1 MAKRLHRLAACLS
14 AGHRS
19 SPDTPPNPHPLAL
32 LLSPSLHPSIHNSS
46 STSFLPALASRS
58 ATTPTCF
65 RLPSRP
71 LPELSEADTQ
81 TPLFHS
87 SAHPFIHLH
96 PPLIAP
102 CGNRVIGELGDTL
115 VFSFF
120 FPFILQSEGISVSF
134 DLACLCFFPLMQV
147 DIDDLMTQIHTHTHA
162 RARATHLSSPFRL
175 LSPHTCT
182 RTLPGDVREG
192 WCRIASLHSASN

>member
-1 MAKRLHRLAACLS
+1 MQRCTVISAWLCVAKRLHRLAACLS

-19 SPDTPPNPHPLAL
+19 SPDTPTHPLAL

-71 LPELSEADTQ
+71 LPELSAADTQ

-96 PPLIAP
+96 PPLIAL
-102 CGNRVIGELGDTL
+102 CGNRVIWELGDTS
-115 VFSFF
+115 VFLF
-120 FPFILQSEGISVSF
+120 FPFHPHVWRDFSQF
-134 DLACLCFFPLMQV
+134 WPCLPVFF
-147 DIDDLMTQIHTHTHA
+147 H
-162 RARATHLSSPFRL
+162 
-175 LSPHTCT
+175 
-182 RTLPGDVREG
+182 
-192 WCRIASLHSASN
+192 